1 MHSDKKAYCPLTS
14 FFLNPLTEKDPQEQ
28 CKGHMFDRILLDRIL
43 LALSVTGLFI
53 VMILCIG
60 ALIVRRKRVSEMG
73 DKWTCPQK
81 HAAVLQ

>member
-28 CKGHMFDRILLDRIL
+28 CKGHMFDRILL
-43 LALSVTGLFI
+43 ALSVTALFI

-60 ALIVRRKRVSEMG
+60 AVIVRRKRVSETG
-73 DKWTCPQK
+73 GKWTCPQK